1 MNKSEINELRGRL
14 ASDKNNITVIRGCY
28 VNDEKQII
36 STFASAPYLLPEG
49 EKTKYFDIFK
59 HILSGVQGKNLIDV
73 NFTPEQVMRSEAHS
87 LLMTLRD
94 TALKDDDM
102 AQAFFERVIENTAL
116 EGRSLILLTQ
126 DSYQSIRRKDDGGD
140 AAPREGYSYIVCAVC
155 PVKKTKPALSYFSED
170 HEFHSRD
177 EDWVVASP
185 EMGFLF
191 PAFDDFSANIYG
203 ALYHTRTDEDAH
215 EDFYA
220 AAFDAPMDMPAAEQ
234 RETFNA
240 VLTETLRER
249 CPFEVAQALHD
260 KVSIMVEERKSDKTA
275 EPPVLTKREVSQVLS
290 ECGVPKERVDTFEKR
305 YDEELGE
312 RAALGAQNIVDVKK
326 FEMRTENVVI
336 QVNPDRSDLIETRVI
351 DGVPY
356 ILVRA
361 TDEVRVNGMK
371 ITIG

>member
-1 MNKSEINELRGRL
+1 MNKSEINALRGRL
-14 ASDKNNITVIRGCY
+14 SSDKNNVTIIRGCY

-36 STFASAPYLLPEG
+36 STFKSAPYLLPEG
-49 EKTKYFDIFK
+49 EKIKYFDIFK
-59 HILSGVQGKNLIDV
+59 HVLSGVQGKNLIDV
-73 NFTPEQVMRSEAHS
+73 NFTPEQVMHSEEHK
-87 LLMTLRD
+87 LLTALRD
-94 TALKDDDM
+94 TALKDDEL
-102 AQAFFERVIENTAL
+102 AQAFFERVIEGAAL
-116 EGRSLILLTQ
+116 DGRSLILLMQ
-126 DSYQSIRRKDDGGD
+126 DSEQTIRHKDDD
-140 AAPREGYSYIVCAVC
+140 AAPREGYAYIVCAVC

-177 EDWVVASP
+177 EDWVVATP

-191 PAFDDFSANIYG
+191 PAYDDFSSNIYG

-215 EDFYA
+215 EDFHA
-220 AAFDAPMDMPAAEQ
+220 AALGAPMDMPAAEQ
-234 RETFNA
+234 RETFRA
-240 VLTETLRER
+240 VLADTLKKD

-260 KVSIMVEERKSDKTA
+260 KVTTMVEERKSDKTA
-275 EPPVLTKREVSQVLS
+275 EPPVLTKREVSEVLR
-290 ECGVPKERVDTFEKR
+290 ECGVDGARVERFEER
-305 YDEELGE
+305 FDEELGD

-336 QVNPDRSDLIETRVI
+336 QVNPDRSDLIKTRVI